1 MQSRSDGSPGK
12 IRKALTFAL
21 AGWLSGAIF
30 VLVIGFTWPSIFPAI
45 VVVEHYYGTGPTLL
59 TIITF
64 SILLSS
70 PGGLL
75 GGLIGSRI
83 PREGGRTE
91 QFYMAGIM
99 GILFSVPFACMILWF
114 FTGW

>member
-1 MQSRSDGSPGK
+1 MK
-12 IRKALTFAL
+12 IPRPLVFALT
-21 AGWLSGAIF
+21 GWLVGAIA
-30 VLVIGFTWPSIFPAI
+30 VVVVGLSWPSIFPAI
-45 VVVEHYYGTGPTLL
+45 VVVEHYYGDGPTLL
-59 TIITF
+59 SIIGF
-64 SILLSS
+64 GILLAS

-83 PREGGRTE
+83 PKEGGQRE

-99 GILFSVPFACMILWF
+99 GIIFSLPFACMILWF

>member
-1 MQSRSDGSPGK
+1 MK

-21 AGWLSGAIF
+21 TGWLVGAI
-30 VLVIGFTWPSIFPAI
+30 LVVGIGFAWPSIFPAI
-45 VVVEHYYGTGPTLL
+45 VVVEHYYGAGPSLL
-59 TIITF
+59 TIIVF
-64 SILLSS
+64 SIILAS
-70 PGGLL
+70 PGGLI
-75 GGLIGSRI
+75 GGWIGSRL

-99 GILFSVPFACMILWF
+99 GIIFSLPFACLMLWF